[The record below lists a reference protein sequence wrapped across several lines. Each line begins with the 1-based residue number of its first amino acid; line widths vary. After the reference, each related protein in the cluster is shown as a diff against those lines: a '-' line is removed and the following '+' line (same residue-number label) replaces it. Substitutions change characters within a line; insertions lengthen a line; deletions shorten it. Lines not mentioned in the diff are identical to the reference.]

1 MEAAGSTPTKSFC
14 RLSLTPNSK
23 NSVCLQC
30 GNRIEI
36 ADRRRKLFDGG
47 DKTQFCKNL
56 DRIFALSSPHA
67 GDISYFSNIIC
78 RPCSDRNIT
87 LLKKVDNA
95 GRVLTETQD
104 RLSKQRG
111 ETVTKRGLSCE
122 GEETAAESGASNTG
136 GRAKRRIAL
145 FSEATTNSYSPANSV
160 KDQGTQTDQEASSAS
175 VSVSLVSSIIN
186 LVREDCGYLEAVRHN
201 KNM

>member
-47 DKTQFCKNL
+47 EKTQFCKNL

-95 GRVLTETQD
+95 GRVLTETLIVSV
-104 RLSKQRG
+104 LSLSTSCLPFCN
-111 ETVTKRGLSCE
+111 TVTFVDK
-122 GEETAAESGASNTG
+122 
-136 GRAKRRIAL
+136 
-145 FSEATTNSYSPANSV
+145 NSFDRV
-160 KDQGTQTDQEASSAS
+160 
-175 VSVSLVSSIIN
+175 L
-186 LVREDCGYLEAVRHN
+186 
-201 KNM
+201 